1 MQAIVY
7 IRTDPGKALKLLD
20 EVKKLSGVKF
30 AAATTGR
37 FDIVVRV
44 EAADLKDIGD
54 KVVGKIQTIPG
65 VKYTETSMIVA

>member
-7 IRTDPGKALKLLD
+7 IRTEPGKALTLLD
-20 EVKKLSGVKF
+20 KIKKIPDVRF

-44 EAADLKDIGD
+44 EIPDLKALGES
-54 KVVGKIQTIPG
+54 VVSGIQGIPD
-65 VKYTETSMIVA
+65 VRYTETSLIVA

>member
-7 IRTDPGKALKLLD
+7 IRTDPGKALKLL
-20 EVKKLSGVKF
+20 EEIKKLQGVKF

-65 VKYTETSMIVA
+65 IRNTETSMIVA